1 MRIIITPT
9 SGPPLV
15 FSDGSWANLVQSMD
29 EDHVAAITR
38 SGLTGWYEAPEVREQ
53 PVDRPQDDGAYWPG
67 RLTVKPRVVTI
78 RAHTI
83 SRGRSSSLE
92 TARWN
97 DMLNALTGQRVTI
110 SVEDQQGVREATG
123 YLSAQMAWEHACGVT
138 RITLIFTCP
147 DPSKYGVEV
156 GVAPVAGMLLV
167 DNTGTAPT
175 WPRVTVEG
183 HVTGVQLDMDGHVI
197 KWEGDAPRLAFST
210 RDMIPSS
217 GRFAIDDVVPLTPG
231 RHRVRVQ
238 LSGDAPQLTMLL
250 RPAWR

>member
-15 FSDGSWANLVQSMD
+15 FFDGSWANLVQSMD
-29 EDHVAAITR
+29 EDYVAAITR
-38 SGLTGWYEAPEVREQ
+38 GGLAGWYEAPEVREQ

-123 YLSAQMAWEHACGVT
+123 FLSSQMAWEHACGVT

-156 GVAPVAGMLLV
+156 GVAPMAGMLLV

-183 HVTGVQLDMDGHVI
+183 HVTGLRLDIDGHVI
-197 KWEGDAPRLAFST
+197 QWEGDTRALEFDT
-210 RDMIPSS
+210 RDMIPTQ
-217 GRFAIDDVVPLTPG
+217 GRFILDDVTPLIPG
-231 RHRVRVQ
+231 SHIVRT
-238 LSGDAPQLTMLL
+238 QLTGDTPQMTMLI